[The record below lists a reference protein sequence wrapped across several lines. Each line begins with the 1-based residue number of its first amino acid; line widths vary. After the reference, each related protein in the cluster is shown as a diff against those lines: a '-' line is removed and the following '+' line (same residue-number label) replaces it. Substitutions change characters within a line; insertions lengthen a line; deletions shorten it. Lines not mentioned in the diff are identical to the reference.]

1 MIPLPPSRVLVYRTG
16 HLGDTVC
23 AIPAFR
29 LIRRTFPGAAITL
42 LCDEPANR
50 EVSALEVIER
60 LTIFDRIRTYSS
72 RRGFLTPLALA
83 WEVWRAR
90 PQTLIVLSQGR
101 ETPQEVRRKQKFF
114 RNCGVADVRAAQV
127 LPPPQE
133 WQPNEPERLLQ
144 LLAKMGVTGGKPDY
158 DIASNPTHLE
168 SVRQKLAA
176 SGLDPAQPFLIFC
189 GGGKAPA
196 QRWPQERYATVL
208 TAIDAELK
216 LPVLGLGT
224 DGEVASYREKILPR
238 FPQLHLPVT
247 PFSIPELFELHRLA
261 TAYLGN
267 DTGPMHVAAAVN
279 CPVAAVISARNA
291 PGAWDPDVATRLI
304 FRHRTYCENCFLND
318 CVREGHRCLTAISE
332 TEVLVELMPFLK
344 KLKTETLKR

>member
-1 MIPLPPSRVLVYRTG
+1 MTASQPARVLVYRTG

-29 LIRRTFPGAAITL
+29 LIRRTFPNAAITL
-42 LCDEPANR
+42 LCDEPAHR

-60 LTIFDRIRTYSS
+60 LEIFDYVRTYSS
-72 RRGFLTPLALA
+72 RRGIFTPLALA
-83 WEVWRAR
+83 WKVRQAR
-90 PQTLIVLSQGR
+90 PQTLIILSQAR

-114 RNCGVADVRAAQV
+114 RNCGVADVRAEQV
-127 LPPPQE
+127 LHPPQA
-133 WQPNEPERLLQ
+133 WQPNEPARLME
-144 LLAKMGVTGGKPDY
+144 LLAKQGIAGEKPDY
-158 DIASNPTHLE
+158 DIPSNPAYLE

-176 SGLDPAQPFLIFC
+176 GGIDPAKPFLIFC

-196 QRWPQERYATVL
+196 QRWPPERYATVL

-224 DGEVASYREKILPR
+224 NEETASYRADILPR

-261 TAYLGN
+261 TAYFGN

-279 CPVAAVISARNA
+279 CPVAAVISARNP
-291 PGAWDPDVATRLI
+291 PGAWDPDTAVRLI
-304 FRHRTYCENCFLND
+304 FRHRTYCENCFLKV
-318 CVREGHRCLTAISE
+318 CVREGHRCLTAITE
-332 TEVLVELMPFLK
+332 TDVLAELLPFLRQ
-344 KLKTETLKR
+344 KLTR